1 MVDGVRAPVAQR
13 TVEQIKAMISAGE
26 VGPQQRLP
34 TERDLSAR
42 FGVSRGSVREA
53 IRILTTLGVLE
64 VRHGA
69 GVYVTA
75 LRPADLLE
83 AFGVLS
89 EVSPDPALL
98 EVLQVR
104 RMIEPAATAI
114 AAARATDEDLD
125 RIGRA
130 LERLEGTDR
139 STEPGDSGAFDLG
152 FHRRIV
158 ACAGNATLTA
168 VHAGLSSPT
177 LNERVWAGHEAEG
190 IARDLHEDH
199 RRILEA
205 LRDRDPEAARAT
217 ATAHVLRVER
227 RLRTHLRSVG
237 PSLGANPSVEGL

>member
-1 MVDGVRAPVAQR
+1 MGDGVRTPVAQR

-53 IRILTTLGVLE
+53 IRILTTLGVLD

-75 LRPADLLE
+75 LRPDDLLE

-89 EVSPDPALL
+89 EVSPDPTLL

-114 AAARATDEDLD
+114 AAARAGDEDLD
-125 RIGRA
+125 HIGEM
-130 LERLEGTDR
+130 LDRLEDTDR
-139 STEPGDSGAFDLG
+139 SAEPGDSGAFDLG

-158 ACAGNATLTA
+158 ACAGNATLSA

-177 LNERVWAGHEAEG
+177 LNERVWAGHDAEG
-190 IARDLHEDH
+190 VARDLHEDH

-227 RLRTHLRSVG
+227 WLRAHLRSV
-237 PSLGANPSVEGL
+237 NPSPVGGPEG

>member
-1 MVDGVRAPVAQR
+1 MVDGVRTPVTQR
-13 TVEQIKAMISAGE
+13 TVEQIKAMIAGGE

-34 TERDLSAR
+34 TERELSAR
-42 FGVSRGSVREA
+42 LGVSRGSVREA
-53 IRILTTLGVLE
+53 IRTLTTLGVLE

-83 AFGVLS
+83 AFGVLA
-89 EVSPDPALL
+89 EVSPDPTLV

-114 AAARATDEDLD
+114 AAARATDDDLE
-125 RIGRA
+125 RIGA
-130 LERLEGTDR
+130 LLGRLEDTDHHAA
-139 STEPGDSGAFDLG
+139 PADSGAFDVG

-158 ACAGNATLTA
+158 ACAGNATLSA

-177 LNERVWAGHEAEG
+177 LNERVWAGHDAEG
-190 IARDLHEDH
+190 IAHDLHEDH

-205 LRDRDPEAARAT
+205 LRERDPEAARSAAAT
-217 ATAHVLRVER
+217 HVLRVER
-227 RLRTHLRSVG
+227 WLHAQRRSG
-237 PSLGANPSVEGL
+237 TY

>member
-1 MVDGVRAPVAQR
+1 MADRARTPVTQR
-13 TVEQIKAMISAGE
+13 TVEQIKAMISGGE

-34 TERDLSAR
+34 TERDLSSR

-53 IRILTTLGVLE
+53 IRALTTLGVLE

-75 LRPADLLE
+75 LRPDDLLE

-89 EVSPDPALL
+89 EVSSDPTLL

-125 RIGRA
+125 HVGEM
-130 LERLEGTDR
+130 LDRLEGTDR
-139 STEPGDSGAFDLG
+139 FAEPGESGAFDLG
-152 FHRRIV
+152 FHQRIV
-158 ACAGNATLTA
+158 ACAGNATLSA

-177 LNERVWAGHEAEG
+177 LNERVWAGHDAEG
-190 IARDLHEDH
+190 ITRDLHEDH

-205 LRDRDPEAARAT
+205 LRDRDPEAARAA

-227 RLRTHLRSVG
+227 WLRAHPGRPG
-237 PSLGANPSVEGL
+237 PSLGGGPEH

>member
-1 MVDGVRAPVAQR
+1 MGDGVRTPVAQR
-13 TVEQIKAMISAGE
+13 MVERIKAMISEGE

-34 TERDLSAR
+34 TERDLSTR

-53 IRILTTLGVLE
+53 IRTLTTLGVLE

-83 AFGVLS
+83 AFGVLA
-89 EVSPDPALL
+89 EVSPDPTLL

-104 RMIEPAATAI
+104 GMIEPAATAL
-114 AAARATDEDLD
+114 AAARATEEDLQD
-125 RIGRA
+125 IGA
-130 LERLEGTDR
+130 LLDRLEDADR
-139 STEPGDSGAFDLG
+139 HVAPGESGAFDLG

-158 ACAGNATLTA
+158 ACAGNATLSA

-177 LNERVWAGHEAEG
+177 LNERVWSGHEAEG
-190 IARDLHEDH
+190 LAQDLHDDH

-205 LRDRDPEAARAT
+205 LIDRDPEAARA
-217 ATAHVLRVER
+217 AAAVHVLRVEQWLQGHR
-227 RLRTHLRSVG
+227 GHH
-237 PSLGANPSVEGL
+237 